1 MNLQKRGKLAHGFY
15 PGTQQICGDIHFD
28 KENWTDKKAQSG
40 DGKHNIFSV
49 GVHELGH
56 ALEIFH
62 SNEEDSI
69 MVSYY
74 KHGFSTDDKNET
86 LSDSDKALI
95 RQEYGK
101 PKIVV
106 HSSKKQKSCSNTLN
120 PKRQD
125 YFYCES
131 EHFAGLLT

>member
-1 MNLQKRGKLAHGFY
+1 LNVQKRGKLAHGFY

-28 KENWTDKKAQSG
+28 KENWTDKKTQSG

-86 LSDSDKALI
+86 LGDSDTALI

-106 HSSKKQKSCSNTLN
+106 HSSKKAKVVFKHLK
-120 PKRQD
+120 PKTSRL
-125 YFYCES
+125 F
-131 EHFAGLLT
+131 LL